1 LKQTK
6 KFKSAAHAKQARE
19 LADEWNK
26 LLSKHASTPFGT
38 NGSKA
43 KVATKPPALDVP
55 RRLNAKSLVTPG
67 GQCTKV
73 EPMVYTGDKML
84 GVAQMH
90 KSNAVPVF
98 KQEDAI
104 AISAMRR

>member
-1 LKQTK
+1 MAK
-6 KFKSAAHAKQARE
+6 KFKSAAHKQRAAQ
-19 LADEWNK
+19 LDAEWQK
-26 LLSKHASTPFGT
+26 LLASHSKPPFGT

-43 KVATKPPALDVP
+43 KVAMKPDPLVVP
-55 RRLNAKSLVTPG
+55 RREEIKSLVTPG
-67 GQCTKV
+67 GETSLAAPK
-73 EPMVYTGDKML
+73 VYTGDKML

-98 KQEDAI
+98 KQEDAV

>member
-1 LKQTK
+1 MT

-19 LADEWNK
+19 LTDEWNK
-26 LLSKHASTPFGT
+26 LLAKHASAPFGT

-43 KVATKPPALDVP
+43 RADTKLPTLEVP
-55 RRLNAKSLVTPG
+55 RRLDAKSRVTPG
-67 GQCTKV
+67 GQCTKA
-73 EPMVYTGDKML
+73 EPLLYTGDKML